1 MASFQ
6 FAHPEKFDFTKPEKW
21 EKWFQ
26 RFERFRLASGLCEAD
41 EEVQVSTLIYS
52 MGPEA
57 DDILSS
63 LKISSGDKNK
73 WQPVKEALSKYFIPK
88 RNVIFERAKFNQR
101 KQEEGETA
109 DSFIT
114 ALHVLADYCDYGAL
128 HDDLIRDRIVVGLRD
143 RKLSEKLQLDPK
155 LSLESAILMAR
166 QNETV
171 KKQQPVVRGAT
182 SP

>member
-6 FAHPEKFDFTKPEKW
+6 FAHPEKFDFTKPERW
-21 EKWFQ
+21 ERWFQ

-41 EEVQVSTLIYS
+41 EDVQVSKLIYS

-63 LKISSGDKNK
+63 LKISSGDINQ

-114 ALHVLADYCDYGAL
+114 ALHVLTEYCDYGAL

-143 RKLSEKLQLDPK
+143 RKLSESCNLIPK
-155 LSLESAILMAR
+155 SIW
-166 QNETV
+166 N
-171 KKQQPVVRGAT
+171 QQY
-182 SP
+182 